1 MPRHAAVILAWA
13 VLAVCGGKMFERTL
27 EGQTTFSGDG
37 SRLIADW
44 ANGGYAFGVF
54 VPSAGPIADNNGNRL
69 PAVYTAEAARAL
81 ARNELLDYVFLNL
94 ERSYDVSAVDALV
107 DGLSSASREERPTLL
122 VRIPSIE
129 RDGEERTRQRIEE
142 ALTHGADGIV
152 VPHIRN
158 PDEAR
163 LAVSFFEDI
172 DADVWSPA
180 NPDGRIIS
188 MLMIEDRG
196 ALLAAEEIANT
207 PGYSLLACGI
217 GSLGGDLGDR
227 QAAEAGCLEVLS
239 HATRLGLPSMM
250 TANRQNLRQRIDQ
263 GYRGILLQMGDALGD
278 LVRIGRET
286 TGR

>member
-1 MPRHAAVILAWA
+1 M
-13 VLAVCGGKMFERTL
+13 
-27 EGQTTFSGDG
+27 
-37 SRLIADW
+37 
-44 ANGGYAFGVF
+44 
-54 VPSAGPIADNNGNRL
+54 
-69 PAVYTAEAARAL
+69 
-81 ARNELLDYVFLNL
+81 
-94 ERSYDVSAVDALV
+94 
-107 DGLSSASREERPTLL
+107 
-122 VRIPSIE
+122 
-129 RDGEERTRQRIEE
+129 
-142 ALTHGADGIV
+142 
-152 VPHIRN
+152 PHIRN

-239 HATRLGLPSMM
+239 HATRLGLPSMI